1 MEKTGTI
8 PVQKLEPKFD
18 TSFKYLELPNY
29 IPPQSEVFE
38 WSGKLRLQRHKL
50 PWPTWPFFIR
60 P

>member
-38 WSGKLRLQRHKL
+38 
-50 PWPTWPFFIR
+50 
-60 P
+60 